1 VSGEKNNFG
10 ASLNKQND
18 TVTYNLK
25 YISFWCASKVL
36 FNFFTKSTLHYYYL
50 ASQKSVFTF
59 FTSDS
64 FNATFSDS

>member
-36 FNFFTKSTLHYYYL
+36 FNFFYKIHIALLLLGLTKKH
-50 ASQKSVFTF
+50 VHF
-59 FTSDS
+59 FHIG
-64 FNATFSDS
+64 